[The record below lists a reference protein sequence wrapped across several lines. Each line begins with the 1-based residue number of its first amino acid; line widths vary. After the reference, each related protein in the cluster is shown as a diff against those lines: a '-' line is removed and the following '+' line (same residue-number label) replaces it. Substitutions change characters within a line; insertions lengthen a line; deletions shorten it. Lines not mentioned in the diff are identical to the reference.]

1 MTVSSRVLDRVE
13 QVVALLLYAFLIHR
27 IWPQMADPTS
37 MLSYL
42 LLISEG
48 AVVLFLLIRKP
59 TEEISMRPRDW
70 LIATAGTFL
79 GLLVANGGTPISVPA
94 AAVLLMIGML
104 IHIGAKISLNRSFGL
119 VAANRGV
126 KNKGLYRFVRHPMYA
141 GYMIAHVGFL
151 LAHPT
156 LRNLLIYAAVWTLL
170 VMRIMA
176 EERVLRGD
184 PAYAAFAE
192 RVRWRLMPGVY

>member
-1 MTVSSRVLDRVE
+1 MTITSRVLDRVE
-13 QVVALLLYAFLIHR
+13 QVVALLLYAFLVHR
-27 IWPQMADPTS
+27 IWPQMADPIS

-59 TEEISMRPRDW
+59 TDAISMRPQDW
-70 LIATAGTFL
+70 LLATAGTFL
-79 GLLVANGGTPISVPA
+79 GLLVANGGTPISVSA
-94 AAVLLMIGML
+94 GAMLLMIGML

-126 KNKGLYRFVRHPMYA
+126 KDEGLYRFVRHPMYA

-156 LRNLLIYAAVWTLL
+156 LRNLLIYAAVWALL

-176 EERVLRGD
+176 EERVLRQD
-184 PAYAAFAE
+184 AAYAAFAE
-192 RVRWRLMPGVY
+192 RVRWRLIPGVY